1 MLPIT
6 VFWRNRRR
14 LFASLSAV
22 LIKEGRDAGRDQVR
36 LEAEVR
42 RAEEVIPSSTSRFIP
57 FSPSSPFVF
66 KETDLKGEE
75 APNKEQPARVDG
87 NRERAAR
94 SELLNGAE
102 AL

>member
-1 MLPIT
+1 MTGFPTTEMADFGVAQDAPWLP
-6 VFWRNRRR
+6 
-14 LFASLSAV
+14 
-22 LIKEGRDAGRDQVR
+22 EVR
-36 LEAEVR
+36 L
-42 RAEEVIPSSTSRFIP
+42 I
-57 FSPSSPFVF
+57 
-66 KETDLKGEE
+66 KGEE

>member
-1 MLPIT
+1 MLAEI
-6 VFWRNRRR
+6 FM
-14 LFASLSAV
+14 
-22 LIKEGRDAGRDQVR
+22 VR

-42 RAEEVIPSSTSRFIP
+42 RVEEVIPSSTSRFIP

-94 SELLNGAE
+94 SEMLNGAE